1 MIGFFSCEHKIGI
14 STTSTILSQ
23 YFTTIEIISEVKFKI
38 FELNFENLKY
48 FGVVVR
54 TKNMDL
60 LPFLIGV
67 LYTEGLDIC

>member
-23 YFTTIEIISEVKFKI
+23 YFITIEIISEVKFKI
-38 FELNFENLKY
+38 FELNFENFKY

-54 TKNMDL
+54 LQEHGFSAFFDWC
-60 LPFLIGV
+60 PIHRRS
-67 LYTEGLDIC
+67 